1 MISIVGAGKVGSAIA
16 FLCGATGLDDITL
29 VNRTEKKAVGE
40 ALDISNAVPQNSS
53 ISVRGTGDY
62 SQISGSNVIVIAAS
76 VGEHFASRSD
86 RMFEQ
91 ATMIRKITHDIAQ
104 FAPDPKILV
113 VTNPVDVLTYLV
125 QKLGSLQPRNVIG
138 VASSLDS
145 SRFRYE
151 LAQEFGTTQSKI
163 TDALVMGEHDD
174 SMVPIFSQAK
184 FDGRSVTELLNE
196 QQKSQITSKV
206 RNYWK
211 NLRQNKGQSVFG
223 IAKNTFDVM
232 QAIIKNQAIDVSAST
247 LLHGEYDLS
256 DVCVGVPVTINKF
269 GIAQIRKISITKPE
283 QEKLHSS
290 ANAVKNNIAKANEF
304 LKSKL

>member
-1 MISIVGAGKVGSAIA
+1 MISIIGSGRVGSAIA
-16 FLCGATGLDDITL
+16 FLCGSVGLDDIIL
-29 VNRTEKKAVGE
+29 VNRTEKRAVGE
-40 ALDISNAVPQNSS
+40 ALDISNTIPQDSP
-53 ISVRGTGDY
+53 ISVRGTSNY
-62 SQISGSNVIVIAAS
+62 SQISSSDVIVITAS

-91 ATMIRKITHDIAQ
+91 AIMIRKITQDIVQ
-104 FAPDPKILV
+104 FAPDSKVLV

-125 QKLGSLQPRNVIG
+125 QKLDSFQPRNVIG

-151 LAQEFGTTQSKI
+151 LAQEFATTQSKI
-163 TDALVMGEHDD
+163 TDALVIGEHDD

-196 QQKSQITSKV
+196 QQKLQITSKV

-211 NLRQNKGQSVFG
+211 DLRQNKGQSVFG

-232 QAIIKNQAIDVSAST
+232 HAIIKNQAIDVSAST

-256 DVCVGVPVTINKF
+256 DVCVGVPVTINKS
-269 GIAQIRKISITKPE
+269 GIAQIRKVSITKSE
-283 QEKLHSS
+283 QEQLHST
-290 ANAVKNNIAKANEF
+290 ANAVKNNIAKASEF